1 MADEPTAKEK
11 GNKAFSAGDYATAI
25 TAYTEA
31 IAADPTDH
39 VLHSNRSAA
48 NAKNGAFKDALL
60 DANKCIELKPDWAKG
75 HSRRGAAYFG
85 LQNWPAAQT
94 AYEKSLELD
103 PDSANAQKELDSIK
117 LKRDPAARRAAQA
130 QGGGGA
136 PASPMA
142 SQLSLICLVTGALYM
157 LPLLPRYAM
166 TFYKVCLVN
175 ILLLFLLNLYNAF
188 PLKFATLSDPAF
200 KARQESQAF
209 MLGVFMLLTPPLPF
223 ALMPFLAIAF
233 LNVCY
238 AYKDLGARLPGPL
251 GTMVGPRMAFFTTE
265 EGAFQVRSFGAVSEV
280 VVAVM
285 SPLLCVVQGA
295 RAAILG
301 FFYFQYVV
309 RRYRSNQF
317 TQLAVGHFD
326 ERVGSLLSHRFVP
339 APLKMVYARFK
350 GLIGKLAQYT
360 VK

>member
-1 MADEPTAKEK
+1 MAEEPTAKEK
-11 GNKAFSAGDYATAI
+11 GNKAFASGDYEAAI
-25 TAYTEA
+25 AAYTEA
-31 IAADPTDH
+31 IATDPTDH
-39 VLHSNRSAA
+39 ALHSNRSAA
-48 NAKNGAFKDALL
+48 NAKKGAFKDALL

-85 LQNWPAAQT
+85 LQNWPAAQA

-103 PDSANAQKELDSIK
+103 PSSANAQKELEIIK
-117 LKRDPAARRAAQA
+117 RKRDPALRRAAQA

-136 PASPMA
+136 PAGGLT
-142 SQLSLICLVTGALYM
+142 SQLSLICLVSGALYM
-157 LPLLPRYAM
+157 LPLLPKYAT
-166 TFYKVCLVN
+166 TFYKVCLGN
-175 ILLLFLLNLYNAF
+175 ILLIFALNLYNDF
-188 PLKFATLSDPAF
+188 QLKFSTLSDPAF

-209 MLGVFMLLTPPLPF
+209 MLCIFMLLTPPMPF
-223 ALMPFLAIAF
+223 ALMPFLAIAL

-238 AYKDLGARLPGPL
+238 AYKDVAARLPGPL
-251 GTMVGPRMAFFTTE
+251 GSMLGPRMAFFTTE

-285 SPLLCVVQGA
+285 SPLLIVVQGA

-309 RRYRSNQF
+309 RRYRTNQF
-317 TQLAVGHFD
+317 TQLAVSHFD
-326 ERVGSLLSHRFVP
+326 ERVGSMLSHRFAP
-339 APLKMVYARFK
+339 APLKMIFVRFK
-350 GLIGKLAQYT
+350 ALIGKVAQYT